1 MMAHKVFIVFL
12 VFIGVTA
19 TLSIG
24 VKGYSFY
31 LTPVQ
36 ERPFRADYEEMKASG
51 PYGIGLGALGASMVT
66 IGVVTYSTRKRVR
79 ALWNL
84 GPLSGWL
91 EFHIFLC
98 LLGPVLVVYHTTFKA
113 GGVAAISL
121 WSMLSVAA
129 SGIVGRFLYVMI
141 PRTPRGAELTEAQIS
156 GELSRIAGE
165 LSSTDIGRR
174 LMELID
180 TKFGAIQRPSSLSG
194 VVATLFRLRA
204 VRRDVLHSIRS
215 MLSQSLLQPRGSAD
229 FYAIA
234 RERSALMQKSIT
246 LAQVGKIFFY
256 WHAVHLPFTVIMFIT
271 LVLHVAVVSLLGYT
285 WHL

>member
-1 MMAHKVFIVFL
+1 MAHKIFIVFL
-12 VFIGVTA
+12 MFIGVTA
-19 TLSIG
+19 TLSVGI
-24 VKGYSFY
+24 KGCSYY
-31 LTPVQ
+31 LTPLQ

-51 PYGIGLGALGASMVT
+51 SYSIGLGAIGASMVT
-66 IGVVTYSTRKRVR
+66 IGVATYSTRKRVR

-129 SGIVGRFLYVMI
+129 SGVVGRFLYVMI
-141 PRTPRGAELTEAQIS
+141 PRSTSGAELTEAQIS
-156 GELSRIAGE
+156 GELSRISEE
-165 LSSTDIGRR
+165 LSTTEIGQR
-174 LMELID
+174 LLQLID
-180 TKFGAIQRPSSLSG
+180 KKFSVIQPPATLSG
-194 VVATLFRLRA
+194 VFATLFRLSA
-204 VRRDVLHSIRS
+204 VKRDVIRSIRS
-215 MLSQSLLQPRGSAD
+215 MLSQSFLQPRGTEH

-234 RERSALMQKSIT
+234 RERSALIQKSIT
-246 LAQVGKIFFY
+246 LTQVGKIFFY
-256 WHAVHLPFTVIMFIT
+256 WHAVHLPFTIIMFIT
-271 LVLHVAVVSLLGYT
+271 LVLHVTVVTLLGYT

>member
-1 MMAHKVFIVFL
+1 MGHRIFIVFL
-12 VFIGVTA
+12 IFVGATA
-19 TLSIG
+19 TLSVGI
-24 VKGYSFY
+24 KGCSYY
-31 LTPVQ
+31 LTSLQ
-36 ERPFRADYEEMKASG
+36 ERPFRTDYEEMKPSG
-51 PYGIGLGALGASMVT
+51 PFSIGLGAIGASMVT
-66 IGVVTYSTRKRVR
+66 IGVVSYSTRKRVR
-79 ALWNL
+79 ALWSI

-141 PRTPRGAELTEAQIS
+141 PRSAKGAELTEAQIS

-165 LSSTDIGRR
+165 LSATDFGRR
-174 LMELID
+174 LLELID
-180 TKFGAIQRPSSLSG
+180 KRFAAIPPPASLSG
-194 VVATLFRLRA
+194 AIATLFRLRA

-215 MLSQSLLQPRGSAD
+215 LLSQSLLQPQGSSD

-246 LAQVGKIFFY
+246 LGQVGKIFYY
-256 WHAVHLPFTVIMFIT
+256 WHAVHLPFTIIMFIT
-271 LVLHVAVVSLLGYT
+271 LVLHVAVVTILGYT
-285 WHL
+285 WHF